1 MNQPPG
7 TPDVAIAAARIHTL
21 GPRGL
26 VEDHAVLVAG
36 GDVLDVVPRSSV
48 PEAVPVLDQG
58 DVDLAPGFVDV
69 QVNGGGG
76 VLFNDTPDV
85 DTLRT
90 IAAAHR
96 RFGTTSL
103 LPTFITDSRG
113 KMVAAREAVEQAR
126 EEGVP
131 GILGV
136 HFEGPFLDPRKTGAH
151 DRGFVRG
158 ADEGDLEAIL
168 GGAPGVVLV
177 TAAAC
182 ALGDGTLSR
191 LLEGGARVAL
201 GHCAST
207 YEEARA
213 AFDGGVAGV
222 THLFNAMSPME
233 SRAPGLVGAALA
245 TPGVTSG
252 VIADGVHVDLGALR
266 AAWRAAGP
274 SGLMLVTD
282 AVQPVGVDLEEFELG
297 GQRVRLDG
305 LRCVNEEGNLAGSAL
320 DMATAVRN
328 CVRGAQIPLGDALH
342 MASSTPARFLGLE
355 DEVGALNPGMRADL
369 VALDDEL
376 RAAAVFTGGVP
387 LTGSRPGA

>member
-7 TPDVAIAAARIHTL
+7 TADVAIAAARIHTL
-21 GPRGL
+21 GPEGL

-36 GDVLDVVPRSSV
+36 GSVLEVVPRAEI
-48 PEAVPVLDQG
+48 PDAVPVLDQG

-103 LPTFITDSRG
+103 LPTFITDSRE

-126 EEGVP
+126 TEGVP

-158 ADEGDLEAIL
+158 ADEGDLQAIL

-182 ALGDGTLSR
+182 ALGEGALPR

-207 YEEARA
+207 YEEAKA
-213 AFDGGVAGV
+213 AFDGGVTGV

-328 CVRGAQIPLGDALH
+328 CVRGAQVPLADALR

-355 DEVGALNPGMRADL
+355 QTIGALRPGMRADL
-369 VALDDEL
+369 VALDREL
-376 RAAAVFTGGVP
+376 RAAAVFAGGVRR
-387 LTGSRPGA
+387 TEA

>member
-7 TPDVAIAAARIHTL
+7 TADVAIAAARIHTL
-21 GPRGL
+21 GPEGL

-36 GDVLDVVPRSSV
+36 GSVLEVVPRAEI
-48 PEAVPVLDQG
+48 PDAVPVLDQG

-103 LPTFITDSRG
+103 LPTFITDSRE

-126 EEGVP
+126 TEGVP

-158 ADEGDLEAIL
+158 ADEGDLQAIL

-182 ALGDGTLSR
+182 ALGEGTLPR

-207 YEEARA
+207 YEEAKA
-213 AFDGGVAGV
+213 AFDGGVTGV

-328 CVRGAQIPLGDALH
+328 CVRGAQVPLADALR

-355 DEVGALNPGMRADL
+355 QTIGALRPGMRADL
-369 VALDDEL
+369 VALDREL
-376 RAAAVFTGGVP
+376 RAAAVFAGGVRR
-387 LTGSRPGA
+387 TEA

>member
-7 TPDVAIAAARIHTL
+7 PPDVAIAAARIHTL

-26 VEDHAVLVAG
+26 VEDHAVLVAEG
-36 GDVLDVVPRSSV
+36 NVLDVVPRSSV
-48 PEAVPVLDQG
+48 PESVPVLDQG

-182 ALGDGTLSR
+182 ALGEGTLPR
-191 LLEGGARVAL
+191 LLDGGARVAL

-207 YEEARA
+207 FEEARA
-213 AFDGGVAGV
+213 AFDGGVTGV

-328 CVRGAQIPLGDALH
+328 CVRGAQIPLADALH
-342 MASSTPARFLGLE
+342 MASATPAHFLGL
-355 DEVGALNPGMRADL
+355 DGVVGVLRGGARADL
-369 VALDDEL
+369 VAVDREL
-376 RAAAVFTGGVP
+376 RVVRTFIGG
-387 LTGSRPGA
+387 RPV

>member
-7 TPDVAIAAARIHTL
+7 TADVAIAAARIHTL
-21 GPRGL
+21 GPEGL
-26 VEDHAVLVAG
+26 LEDHAVLVAG
-36 GDVLDVVPRSSV
+36 GSVLEVVPRAEI
-48 PEAVPVLDQG
+48 PDAVPVLDQG

-103 LPTFITDSRG
+103 LPTFITDSRE

-126 EEGVP
+126 TEGVP

-158 ADEGDLEAIL
+158 ADEGDLQAIL

-182 ALGDGTLSR
+182 ALGEGTLPR

-207 YEEARA
+207 YEEAKA
-213 AFDGGVAGV
+213 AFDGGVTGV

-328 CVRGAQIPLGDALH
+328 CVRGAQVPLADALR

-355 DEVGALNPGMRADL
+355 QTIGALRPGMRADL
-369 VALDDEL
+369 VALDREL
-376 RAAAVFTGGVP
+376 RAAAVFAGGV
-387 LTGSRPGA
+387 LRTEA

>member
-7 TPDVAIAAARIHTL
+7 TADAAIAAARIHTL
-21 GPRGL
+21 GPQGL
-26 VEDHAVLVAG
+26 VKDHAVLVAG
-36 GDVLDVVPRSSV
+36 GRILDVVPRSEI

-103 LPTFITDSRG
+103 LPTFITDSRE
-113 KMVAAREAVEQAR
+113 KMVAARAAVERAR
-126 EEGVP
+126 AESVP

-151 DRGFVRG
+151 DRAFVRE
-158 ADEGDLEAIL
+158 AAEGDLEGL
-168 GGAPGVVLV
+168 VGGASGMTVV

-182 ALGDGTLSR
+182 ALGGGVLER
-191 LLEGGARVAL
+191 LLEAGVQVCL

-213 AFDGGVAGV
+213 AFSAGV
-222 THLFNAMSPME
+222 RGATHLYNAMSPME
-233 SRAPGLVGAALA
+233 GRAPGLVGAVLA
-245 TPGVTSG
+245 TPGVFSG
-252 VIADGVHVDLGALR
+252 IIVDGIHVDPGAVR
-266 AAWRAAGP
+266 AAWRACGAV
-274 SGLMLVTD
+274 GLMLVTD
-282 AVQPVGVDLEEFELG
+282 AVHPVGTERTEFELG

-305 LRCVNEEGNLAGSAL
+305 GRCVNEEGNLAGSAL
-320 DMATAVRN
+320 DMASAVRN
-328 CVRGAQIPLGDALH
+328 SVRDCGIPLEDALR
-342 MASSTPARFLGLE
+342 MASETPARFLGLQE
-355 DEVGALNPGMRADL
+355 TIGSLRPGARADL
-369 VALDDEL
+369 VALDAGL
-376 RAAAVFTGGVP
+376 RAVRTFVGG
-387 LTGSRPGA
+387 RPA

>member
-7 TPDVAIAAARIHTL
+7 TADVAIAAARIHTL
-21 GPRGL
+21 GPEGL

-36 GDVLDVVPRSSV
+36 GSVLEVVPRAEI
-48 PEAVPVLDQG
+48 PDAVPVLDQG

-103 LPTFITDSRG
+103 LPTFITDSRE

-126 EEGVP
+126 TEGVP

-158 ADEGDLEAIL
+158 ADEGDLQAIL

-182 ALGDGTLSR
+182 ALGEGTLPR
-191 LLEGGARVAL
+191 LLEGGSRVAL

-207 YEEARA
+207 YEEAKA
-213 AFDGGVAGV
+213 AFDGGVTGV

-328 CVRGAQIPLGDALH
+328 CVRGAQVPLADALR

-355 DEVGALNPGMRADL
+355 QTIGALRPGMRADL
-369 VALDDEL
+369 VALDREL
-376 RAAAVFTGGVP
+376 RAAAVFAGGVRR
-387 LTGSRPGA
+387 TEE

>member
-1 MNQPPG
+1 MNEPSG
-7 TPDVAIAAARIHTL
+7 TADLAIAAARIHTL
-21 GPRGL
+21 GPEGM
-26 VEDHAVLVAG
+26 VDDHAVLVAG
-36 GDVLDVVPRSSV
+36 GRILDVVPRAEI
-48 PEAVPVLDQG
+48 PAGVPVLDQG

-103 LPTFITDSRG
+103 LPTFITDSRE
-113 KMVAAREAVEQAR
+113 KMVAARAAVEQAR

-182 ALGDGTLSR
+182 ALGEGTLPR
-191 LLEGGARVAL
+191 LLDGGARVAL

-207 YEEARA
+207 YGEARA
-213 AFDGGVAGV
+213 AFEGGVTGV

-252 VIADGVHVDLGALR
+252 VIADGVHVEFGALR

-328 CVRGAQIPLGDALH
+328 GVRGAEIPLEDALH

-355 DEVGALNPGMRADL
+355 EELGALRPGMRADL
-369 VALDDEL
+369 VALDHEL
-376 RAAAVFTGGVP
+376 HATNVFIGGQPITG
-387 LTGSRPGA
+387 T

>member
-1 MNQPPG
+1 MNEPSG
-7 TPDVAIAAARIHTL
+7 TADLAIAAARIHTL
-21 GPRGL
+21 GPEGM
-26 VEDHAVLVAG
+26 VDDHAVLVAG
-36 GDVLDVVPRSSV
+36 GRILDVVPRAEI
-48 PEAVPVLDQG
+48 PAGVPVLDQG

-103 LPTFITDSRG
+103 LPTFITDSRE
-113 KMVAAREAVEQAR
+113 KMVAARAAVEQAR

-182 ALGDGTLSR
+182 ALGEGTLPR
-191 LLEGGARVAL
+191 LLDGGARVAL

-207 YEEARA
+207 YEEAKA
-213 AFDGGVAGV
+213 AFDGGVTGV

-252 VIADGVHVDLGALR
+252 VIADGVHVEFGALR

-328 CVRGAQIPLGDALH
+328 GVRGAEIPLEDALH

-355 DEVGALNPGMRADL
+355 EELGALRPGMRADL
-369 VALDDEL
+369 VALDHEL
-376 RAAAVFTGGVP
+376 HATNVFIGGQPITG
-387 LTGSRPGA
+387 T